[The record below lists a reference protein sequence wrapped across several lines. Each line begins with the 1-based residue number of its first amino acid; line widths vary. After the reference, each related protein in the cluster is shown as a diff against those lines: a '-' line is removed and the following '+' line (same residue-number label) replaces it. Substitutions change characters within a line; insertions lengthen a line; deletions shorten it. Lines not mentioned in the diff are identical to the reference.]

1 MLTLTEQNVV
11 TQLKNLQSHPAVA
24 NRLLAGDLGLHGWI
38 YHIGVGGVTVYNQAS
53 GNFQAPASEQA

>member
-1 MLTLTEQNVV
+1 VV

-24 NRLLAGDLGLHGWI
+24 NRLLAGDLALHGWI

-53 GNFQAPASEQA
+53 GKFQVPASELA